1 VQAASTRIYVGKL
14 LYTVQIQDIEE
25 LVDAEGFEMY
35 IQPSIPTPILTCSPS
50 HSANIEI
57 SIDLF
62 TSLESSYCS
71 VDMLSPADAQ
81 QAMQVLPGELLR
93 GRPLKLNYAHRD
105 TQAAPDR
112 TSVSS
117 ALTVRKSSQNRPETH
132 PSPPSIS

>member
-1 VQAASTRIYVGKL
+1 VGKL

-25 LVDAEGFEMY
+25 LLDAEGFEMY

-93 GRPLKLNYAHRD
+93 GRPLKVKLC
-105 TQAAPDR
+105 APR
-112 TSVSS
+112 YSS
-117 ALTVRKSSQNRPETH
+117 GARSHSHLLGPNR
-132 PSPPSIS
+132 